1 MKNFILPLSIII
13 FVLITIP
20 QNCFPIRIKDIAD
33 IKGVRQNQLVGYG
46 LVVGLDGTGDDDKT
60 EFTRQSLVSMLK
72 GMGIFVNPK
81 DVKVDNTAA
90 VMVTATLPPFSRSGS
105 RIDVVVSSIGNADS
119 LQGGTL
125 LLTPLKA
132 PNGEIYAVAQ
142 GQISIGGFAVK
153 GAAGSVQKNH
163 PTVGKIPAGAI
174 IEKELSVNL
183 FTKNHIDI
191 NLKEPD
197 FTTSLRI
204 ANVIEENFGKGIAES
219 PDAGTVTVKVT
230 DTHRTNIVAF
240 LSLIENLEITPD
252 TVAKVVLNERT
263 GTIVMG
269 EKVRISTV
277 AISHGG
283 LSIIVK
289 EQPEVVQP
297 LPFTTGETTVV
308 PRTEIEVVEEEADLI
323 VIPEGANIGEV
334 VRGLNSIGATPRDL
348 IAILQAIKAAGAL
361 KAELEII

>member
-1 MKNFILPLSIII
+1 MKKINIVLSLMISIFLLLPPDG
-13 FVLITIP
+13 F
-20 QNCFPIRIKDIAD
+20 CIRIKDIAN
-33 IKGVRQNQLVGYG
+33 IKGVSQNQLVGYG

-90 VMVTATLPPFSRSGS
+90 VMVTATLPPFSRAGS
-105 RIDVVVSSIGNADS
+105 RIDVVVSSIGNAETI
-119 LQGGTL
+119 QGGTL

-132 PNGEIYAVAQ
+132 PNGEVYAVAQ
-142 GQISIGGFAVK
+142 GQVSIGGFSVK
-153 GAAGSVQKNH
+153 GAAGTVQKNH
-163 PTVGKIPAGAI
+163 PTVGKIPGGAI
-174 IEKELSVNL
+174 IEKEVFVDLSV
-183 FTKNHIDI
+183 KNHIDI
-191 NLKEPD
+191 TLKEPD

-204 ANVIEENFGKGIAES
+204 ANVIEETFGIGIAES
-219 PDAGTVTVKVT
+219 PDAGTVTVMVT
-230 DTHRTNIVAF
+230 ENHRSNIVAF
-240 LSLIENLEITPD
+240 LSQIENLEITPD
-252 TVAKVVLNERT
+252 SVAKVVLNERT

-269 EKVRISTV
+269 ERVRISTV
-277 AISHGG
+277 AVSHGG

-297 LPFTTGETTVV
+297 LPFTMGETTVV
-308 PRTEIEVVEEEADLI
+308 PRTEIQVVEEKADLI
-323 VIPEGANIGEV
+323 VLPAGANIGEV